1 MLTTVLSLIIIAL
14 LAAVAYLVR
23 TNRALRR
30 RLSQLPPSSPQPAPA
45 VSPQTIPAPAVSPQT
60 IPAPAVSP
68 QPIPAPAVSPQA
80 IPASAVSPQ
89 PIPTPAVSPQASPLP
104 SPQAAP
110 LPQQVLTPAEEFAAI
125 DRRVDEQRLFLD
137 ATFGRE
143 GLCAASGLSKERIG
157 QLIRRF
163 GGGGNVQTYLNRK
176 RVAYALTLMQQHPH
190 YSMEAVAE
198 ECGIGNP
205 STFYRVF
212 KQVYGTSPNE
222 YRKIRRNDQQ
232 TPTKGQ
238 ENTDLSV

>member
-45 VSPQTIPAPAVSPQT
+45 LSPQTIPAPAVSPQT

-68 QPIPAPAVSPQA
+68 QV
-80 IPASAVSPQ
+80 
-89 PIPTPAVSPQASPLP
+89 SPLP

-232 TPTKGQ
+232 TPTKDQ